1 MVISSKLPARGYR
14 VDGKAAET
22 VRLMIGLRF
31 RWTRPYAAKAEPK
44 AEWGLQIGFI
54 WVKSR

>member
-22 VRLMIGLRF
+22 LRQGKALVSMDLRLRQRG
-31 RWTRPYAAKAEPK
+31 
-44 AEWGLQIGFI
+44 
-54 WVKSR
+54 

>member
-22 VRLMIGLRF
+22 VRLGKEALVSMELTIGQR
-31 RWTRPYAAKAEPK
+31 
-44 AEWGLQIGFI
+44 G
-54 WVKSR
+54 

>member
-22 VRLMIGLRF
+22 ISLMIRLWF
-31 RWTRPYAAKAEPK
+31 R
-44 AEWGLQIGFI
+44 
-54 WVKSR
+54 

>member
-22 VRLMIGLRF
+22 VCLMIGLSVS
-31 RWTRPYAAKAEPK
+31 
-44 AEWGLQIGFI
+44 IGPTLRRR
-54 WVKSR
+54 S

>member
-22 VRLMIGLRF
+22 VCLIIRF
-31 RWTRPYAAKAEPK
+31 QFR
-44 AEWGLQIGFI
+44 
-54 WVKSR
+54 